1 MSCLLRA
8 CSQAGGSG
16 CGKVCSS
23 DSSGSSFSSSSRC
36 YLGNG
41 PAQSIGGS
49 SSCGLSGG
57 FGSGL
62 GRGFGGGCSSS
73 SLMGGHG
80 SGSGSNVSFSGG
92 FYSYCAGAVS
102 SGGTGSLG
110 ASDWGLFSASE
121 KQTMQSL
128 NDHLASYLDKVRA
141 LEEANTDLEI
151 KIKEWYDKSRAKE
164 AESKKDYDKYYQI
177 IEDLRNQIISVTIH
191 NAKIITPIDN
201 ARLAAEDFRMKYE
214 NELCVQQSVEA
225 DVHGLHKVLDELNM
239 TTSDLKMQHESLNE
253 ELVYLKK
260 NHEEEMKSTQGMNHG
275 DVNVKMNAAPGADLT
290 KLLNNMRAQY
300 EELAEQNRR
309 EAEEQFRK
317 QSATLQAQISTDA
330 GAADSAKREMLELKR
345 TLRGLEIELQ
355 SLMTMQDSLEGTLA
369 DTEASYVTR
378 LSQIQL
384 QISSLEEQ
392 ICQIRGEVDCQ
403 NAEYEQLLNIKTRLE
418 MEIETYRSLL
428 DGEGSIYYV
437 LENEMMS
444 PPGER
449 NSLSSLREISSF
461 RPFLLSFWL
470 SLAKCKLANCVSLL
484 SHPVSQ

>member
-1 MSCLLRA
+1 MSCLSRVS
-8 CSQAGGSG
+8 SQAGSSG
-16 CGKVCSS
+16 CGRVCG
-23 DSSGSSFSSSSRC
+23 SGSSFSSSSRC
-36 YLGNG
+36 YLGSG
-41 PAQSIGGS
+41 SARGFGGS

-57 FGSGL
+57 FANGL
-62 GRGFGGGCSSS
+62 GAGFGGGFSSS
-73 SLMGGHG
+73 SGMGGSSASLG
-80 SGSGSNVSFSGG
+80 
-92 FYSYCAGAVS
+92 YCAGAMG

-110 ASDWGLFSASE
+110 ASDGGLFSGSE

-128 NDHLASYLDKVRA
+128 NDRLANYLDKVRA

-151 KIKEWYDKSRAKE
+151 KIKEWYDKSGAKD

-177 IEDLRNQIISVTIH
+177 IEDLRNQIVSATID

-214 NELCVQQSVEA
+214 NELCVRQSVEA
-225 DVHGLHKVLDELNM
+225 DINGLHKVLDELNM
-239 TTSDLKMQHESLNE
+239 NTSDLKMQYESLNE

-260 NHEEEMKSTQGMNHG
+260 NHEEEMNSTQGKNG
-275 DVNVKMNAAPGADLT
+275 DVNVEMNAAPGTDLT

-300 EELAEQNRR
+300 EEMAEQNRR

-330 GAADSAKREMLELKR
+330 GAADSAKSEMLELKR
-345 TLRGLEIELQ
+345 TLQGLEIELQ

-369 DTEASYVTR
+369 DTEASYVSR
-378 LSQIQL
+378 LSQMQL

-428 DGEGSIYYV
+428 DGEGSSSRGKGEVSRGLTCVDSGTDQSKGESNKIRV
-437 LENEMMS
+437 TRMMKEDCT
-444 PPGER
+444 GGQGV
-449 NSLSSLREISSF
+449 SSQANYISGM
-461 RPFLLSFWL
+461 
-470 SLAKCKLANCVSLL
+470 KIK
-484 SHPVSQ
+484 